1 MPKSSGNLLV
11 GLLIALASAGAFGSS
26 GALAKGLITAGWTP
40 AAAVVWRVAIGAIA
54 LAVPAGLALRG
65 RWRSLGSGWASVVL
79 FGVLAVA
86 GCQLAFFQAVER
98 LSVAVALLLE
108 FSAGVLLVVMWHWLR
123 RGRRPRSLTL
133 LGSVIALAGL
143 ALVVDVFGAVSVDVV
158 GVIWALAAGL
168 GMAAYFVISEDES
181 HGIPT
186 IAVAAGG
193 LLVGAIALLLAA
205 AVGILDLLFP
215 PTTML
220 LAGLPVPWWWGVVAL
235 GVFAA
240 AFAYGTG
247 VAAVR
252 HLGSKLAS
260 FVGLSEVIFAVGW
273 AWLLLGE
280 VPATVQLFGG
290 ALIII
295 GVLVVRSDSQAE
307 VDAS

>member
-1 MPKSSGNLLV
+1 
-11 GLLIALASAGAFGSS
+11 LLIALVSACAFGSS

-54 LAVPAGLALRG
+54 LAVPAAMALRG
-65 RWRSLGSGWASVVL
+65 RWRSLGVGWSSVLL

-108 FSAGVLLVVMWHWLR
+108 FSGGVLLVVMWNWLR

-143 ALVVDVFGAVSVDVV
+143 ALVVDVFGAVSVDTV

-193 LLVGAIALLLAA
+193 LLVGTLTLLLAA
-205 AVGILDLLFP
+205 AAGVLELQFP

-220 LAGLPVPWWWGVVAL
+220 LAGVAVPWWWGVIA
-235 GVFAA
+235 
-240 AFAYGTG
+240 
-247 VAAVR
+247 
-252 HLGSKLAS
+252 
-260 FVGLSEVIFAVGW
+260 
-273 AWLLLGE
+273 
-280 VPATVQLFGG
+280 
-290 ALIII
+290 
-295 GVLVVRSDSQAE
+295 
-307 VDAS
+307 